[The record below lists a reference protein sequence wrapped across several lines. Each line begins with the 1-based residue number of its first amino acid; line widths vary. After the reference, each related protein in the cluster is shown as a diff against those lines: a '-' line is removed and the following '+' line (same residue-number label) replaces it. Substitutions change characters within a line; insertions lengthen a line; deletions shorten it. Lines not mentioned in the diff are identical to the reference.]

1 MVRYG
6 RDKEQMK
13 RIIEENREAYNNI
26 DSRTREVLEVV
37 AKVKIP
43 EECKVVKNGETRF
56 EMCKAFEDYRL
67 GEKLEGMQERL
78 IQMVCKKL
86 MKNKPAMTIADELEE
101 DLSEVERI
109 KKKKKRVGSYD
120 AAQICGALAKSDFK
134 S

>member
-1 MVRYG
+1 M
-6 RDKEQMK
+6 
-13 RIIEENREAYNNI
+13 
-26 DSRTREVLEVV
+26 LEVV

-67 GEKLEGMQERL
+67 EEKLEGMQERL

-109 KKKKKRVGSYD
+109 IEAQKRVGSYD
-120 AAQICGALAKSDFK
+120 AAQICGALAK
-134 S
+134 

>member
-56 EMCKAFEDYRL
+56 EMCKAFEDYQL
-67 GEKLEGMQERL
+67 KKKLEGMQERL

-109 KKKKKRVGSYD
+109 IEAQKRVGSYD
-120 AAQICGALAKSDFK
+120 AAQICGALAK
-134 S
+134 